1 MFYKPAKVLA
11 VYIQQFLVHLKS
23 QVSQAKHYKW
33 NVLTVTVYTLRGSG
47 VVRVGNALES
57 FKISVWDQKQ

>member
-33 NVLTVTVYTLRGSG
+33 NVLTVTVYTLRGSAVVLYAG
-47 VVRVGNALES
+47 VG
-57 FKISVWDQKQ
+57 